1 MPVKELL
8 FFRRIETRQRLEIT
22 SQKKST
28 RKKRENTILLD
39 YSLIHLCTAM
49 KYGVY
54 ISNYALQGNPKK
66 FVELALAAEN
76 AGWDGFFM
84 WDHNYTGKD
93 ELIADPWITLAAI
106 AAQTE
111 IIKIGTT
118 VTPLP
123 RRRPQNVAR
132 EVTTIDYLSNGR
144 FILGVGL
151 GGSTDYDFGW
161 FGEDTSLKVR
171 AEKLDESLA
180 ILEGLWS
187 GKPFSF
193 SGKHYNIHE
202 VKFNPRPIQ
211 QPRVP
216 IWCAG
221 TWPIKAPFRRAAR
234 FDGVFPLG
242 IDGNLELED
251 YSDIAN
257 YVKSHRESM
266 KDFDIVIMGQS
277 TGDPEKDS
285 WIDES
290 KATGATWYVEVMMG
304 DDFDKFLERIVKGP
318 Y

>member
-1 MPVKELL
+1 
-8 FFRRIETRQRLEIT
+8 
-22 SQKKST
+22 
-28 RKKRENTILLD
+28 
-39 YSLIHLCTAM
+39 M

-54 ISNYALQGNPKK
+54 ISNYALQGNPSK
-66 FVELALAAEN
+66 FLELAVAAED

-84 WDHNYTGKD
+84 WDHNYAGKD
-93 ELIADPWITLAAI
+93 QLIADSWITLAAI
-106 AAQTE
+106 AARTE
-111 IIKIGTT
+111 KIRIGTT

-132 EVTTIDYLSNGR
+132 EVATLDILSKGR

-151 GGSTDYDFGW
+151 GGSSDNDYGC
-161 FGEDTSLKVR
+161 FGEDTDFKVR

-202 VKFNPRPIQ
+202 VTFNPRPIQ
-211 QPRVP
+211 RPRVP

-221 TWPIKAPFRRAAR
+221 TWPIKAPFRRAAS

-242 IDGNLELED
+242 IDGNMELDD
-251 YSDIAN
+251 YSDVAN
-257 YVKSHRESM
+257 YVKKHRGSL
-266 KDFDIVIMGQS
+266 KDFDMVIIGVS

-290 KATGATWYVEVMMG
+290 EALGVTWYVEVMMG
-304 DDFDKFLERIVKGP
+304 DDFDKYLEKIAKGP
-318 Y
+318 P